1 VRKSS
6 LYLAALALLLLAT
19 ALICLHGA
27 LGQGAVRRQFDR
39 HRRLVSR
46 LGLTDLCLV
55 TEARYTRHPT
65 QADLFSAFQD
75 HPLSL
80 EHFPSGAILS
90 PPRYGRQPAF
100 GRGFS
105 RPARAP

>member
-1 VRKSS
+1 MRKSS
-6 LYLAALALLLLAT
+6 LYLGLLALLLFVT
-19 ALICLHGA
+19 GVICLHGA
-27 LGQGAVRRQFDR
+27 LGQGAAYRLFER
-39 HRRLVSR
+39 HRQLVSQ

-75 HPLSL
+75 YPLSM
-80 EHFPSGAILS
+80 EHFPSGAILV
-90 PPRYGRQPAF
+90 PPRYGRHPAF
-100 GRGFS
+100 GRGFR